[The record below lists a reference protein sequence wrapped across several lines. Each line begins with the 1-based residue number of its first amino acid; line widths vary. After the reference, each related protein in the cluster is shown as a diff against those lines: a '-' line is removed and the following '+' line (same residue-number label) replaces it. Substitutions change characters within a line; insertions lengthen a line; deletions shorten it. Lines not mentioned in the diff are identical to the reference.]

1 MIFPENYYQLEEV
14 FKIDGSGQ
22 QCMVVAPPVRKA
34 DNMWSVIVRLVDN
47 DYREVLDVTAC
58 QPGCRLLH
66 PKVSDNFDKKN
77 FNCWKPQ

>member
-58 QPGCRLLH
+58 
-66 PKVSDNFDKKN
+66 
-77 FNCWKPQ
+77 